1 MKSRK
6 TLIRIHAFA
15 GFFAMLTI
23 ATFWVSTLISEL
35 FLPLTTVIWV
45 KQSIVWGLFVL
56 VPLLMITGG
65 SGFSLGKNGSHQL
78 LTQKKRRMPFI
89 ILNGLFVLIPSA
101 IYLSWKA
108 QAGLFDAWFYSVQV
122 LELIAGG
129 TNLLLMGLNARDGM
143 NLRKPIKRDYSGSA
157 K

>member
-1 MKSRK
+1 MKPRT
-6 TLIRIHAFA
+6 TLVRIHALA

-35 FLPLTTVIWV
+35 FLSVPTVIWV
-45 KQSIVWGLFVL
+45 KQSIVWGLL
-56 VPLLMITGG
+56 LLIPLLMITGG
-65 SGFSLGKNGSHQL
+65 SGFSLGRNVIHQL
-78 LTQKKRRMPFI
+78 LAQKKRRMPFI
-89 ILNGLFVLIPSA
+89 VLNGLLVLIPSA

-143 NLRKPIKRDYSGSA
+143 NLHKPIKHNHNRDA

>member
-1 MKSRK
+1 MKSRT
-6 TLIRIHAFA
+6 TLVRIHALA

-35 FLPLTTVIWV
+35 FLSVPTVIWV
-45 KQSIVWGLFVL
+45 KKSIVWGFFLL
-56 VPLLMITGG
+56 IPLLIITGG
-65 SGFSLGKNGSHQL
+65 SGFSLGKNATHQL
-78 LTQKKRRMPFI
+78 LVQKKRRMPFI
-89 ILNGLFVLIPSA
+89 VLNGLLVLVPSA

-143 NLRKPIKRDYSGSA
+143 NLRKPIKHNRDA

>member
-1 MKSRK
+1 
-6 TLIRIHAFA
+6 
-15 GFFAMLTI
+15 MLTI